1 MTSRK
6 PSVTVTGVGA
16 AGAPPDLLVAVVGVE
31 CVAEHTGQALSAAS
45 TAIAAMRDVAVAAG
59 VQPQDLATSG
69 SQLWPDHDRQG
80 RPSGY
85 RAHLTLTVR
94 VRELAAAAELVPALI
109 EAGGD
114 VARLHSTSL
123 AHSDSAVLATAARGA
138 AFADA
143 RARAEQYAAL
153 AGLALGQVL
162 SVTET
167 ETEQRYPAARN
178 TSAARAAP
186 MSASL
191 TVEAGTDEVAAAVTV
206 CWRLV

>member
-1 MTSRK
+1 MTLRK
-6 PSVTVTGVGA
+6 PSVTVTGAGA

-59 VQPQDLATSG
+59 VQPQDLATSD
-69 SQLWPDHDRQG
+69 SALWPDHDRQG

-85 RAHLTLTVR
+85 QAHLTLTVR

-123 AHSDSAVLATAARGA
+123 AHSDTAVLATAARGA

-153 AGLALGQVL
+153 AGLSLGQVL
-162 SVTET
+162 SVTE
-167 ETEQRYPAARN
+167 RRSRGPAARIGG
-178 TSAARAAP
+178 SARMVP
-186 MSASL
+186 VSALSL
-191 TVEAGTDEVAAAVTV
+191 TVEAGTDEVVAAVTV
-206 CWRLV
+206 RWRLV